1 MINAKQIQ
9 EIQNILHYK
18 FKNLNNLKSSL
29 IHPSSFKSNKKNKN
43 IYIYEFERLEFLGD
57 RVLGLVVAFLIFN
70 KFKDYN
76 EGDLSKKFS
85 YLVQRDFLYN
95 IALKINLE
103 NYLVFNKQKKS
114 DTRLNKS
121 ILADS
126 FESLIG
132 AIYIDGGYHKSYS
145 FIKRIWTPY
154 LNELITN
161 ELNPK
166 SWLQEIT
173 QKKYNKLPEYLLIK
187 KEGSSHSPKFTVSL
201 TALNF
206 KNIQANGNSIREAE
220 INAAKKVL
228 SLLDEK

>member
-1 MINAKQIQ
+1 MADTILSLLEPGEYVLNRNAVDK
-9 EIQNILHYK
+9 LG
-18 FKNLNNLKSSL
+18 
-29 IHPSSFKSNKKNKN
+29 KK
-43 IYIYEFERLEFLGD
+43 
-57 RVLGLVVAFLIFN
+57 
-70 KFKDYN
+70 
-76 EGDLSKKFS
+76 
-85 YLVQRDFLYN
+85 
-95 IALKINLE
+95 ALDKINYKE
-103 NYLVFNKQKKS
+103 APRFP
-114 DTRLNKS
+114 DKS

-132 AIYIDGGYHKSYS
+132 AIYIDGGYNKSYS

>member
-85 YLVQRDFLYN
+85 YLVQRDFLYK

-114 DTRLNKS
+114 DTRSNKS

-132 AIYIDGGYHKSYS
+132 AIYVDGGYHKSYS

>member
-1 MINAKQIQ
+1 MIKAKKIE
-9 EIQNILHYK
+9 EIQNILQYK

-29 IHPSSFKSNKKNKN
+29 IHPSSFKKNKS

-57 RVLGLVVAFLIFN
+57 RVLGLAVAFLIFN

-85 YLVQRDFLYN
+85 SLVQRDFLYK

-103 NYLVFNKQKKS
+103 NYLIFNKQKKS

-145 FIKRIWTPY
+145 VIKPRD
-154 LNELITN
+154 
-161 ELNPK
+161 
-166 SWLQEIT
+166 
-173 QKKYNKLPEYLLIK
+173 
-187 KEGSSHSPKFTVSL
+187 
-201 TALNF
+201 TA
-206 KNIQANGNSIREAE
+206 
-220 INAAKKVL
+220 
-228 SLLDEK
+228 D

>member
-85 YLVQRDFLYN
+85 YLVQRDFLYK

-206 KNIQANGNSIREAE
+206 KNIQAKGSSIREAE

-228 SLLDEK
+228 SLLYEK

>member
-1 MINAKQIQ
+1 MIKAKKIE
-9 EIQNILHYK
+9 EIQNILQYK

-29 IHPSSFKSNKKNKN
+29 IHPSSFKKNKS

-57 RVLGLVVAFLIFN
+57 RVLGLAVAFLIFN

-85 YLVQRDFLYN
+85 SLVQRDFLYK

-103 NYLVFNKQKKS
+103 NYLIFNKQKKS

-145 FIKRIWTPY
+145 VIKRIWKPY
-154 LNELITN
+154 LNELITA
-161 ELNPK
+161 
-166 SWLQEIT
+166 
-173 QKKYNKLPEYLLIK
+173 KKKGYQSYLLYLIQREDCKSFKIAKDIDEEYKNAYDKALKNGVKILCYDCKLNNEEIK
-187 KEGSSHSPKFTVSL
+187 
-201 TALNF
+201 
-206 KNIQANGNSIREAE
+206 
-220 INAAKKVL
+220 INNQIDYERQL
-228 SLLDEK
+228 